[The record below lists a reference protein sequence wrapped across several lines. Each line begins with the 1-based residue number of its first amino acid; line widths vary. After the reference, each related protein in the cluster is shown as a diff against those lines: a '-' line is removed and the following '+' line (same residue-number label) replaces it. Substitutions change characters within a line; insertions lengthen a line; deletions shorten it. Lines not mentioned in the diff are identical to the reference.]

1 MPNPTSPLFCLCHL
15 TIGLSQVGGSIR
27 PHLASS
33 GIPALDE
40 ILAGE
45 GYPDRSAILVTGAPG
60 IGKEALCYWF
70 THSGLKQGDFCLYV
84 TRLATREVLKDAKA
98 FGLDFDQRVP
108 QWIAREGGEIR
119 YEQTDLTKISFSI
132 KEVVRKNSDRRIRV
146 VADVFSPLLLL
157 NPAENIFR
165 FLSQLTADIKQYD
178 AVLLATLEDGMHTPQ
193 VVAAMQAL
201 FDGVLELRV
210 YEEGLS
216 YIPILKVRKMLG
228 IPPLPG
234 FFNFSFTKTGMEIG
248 AYAKHT

>member
-1 MPNPTSPLFCLCHL
+1 MAST
-15 TIGLSQVGGSIR
+15 GLSD
-27 PHLASS
+27 
-33 GIPALDE
+33 LDK
-40 ILAGE
+40 LLQGE

-60 IGKEALCYWF
+60 IGKEAICYWF
-70 THSGLKQGDFCLYV
+70 THSGLLQGDFCLYV

-108 QWIAREGGEIR
+108 QWIAREGGEIQ
-119 YEQTDLTKISFSI
+119 YEHSDLAQLSINI
-132 KEVVRKNSDRRIRV
+132 KEVLRKNSERRIRV

-157 NPAENIFR
+157 NPPENIFR

-216 YIPILKVRKMLG
+216 YVPILKVRKMLG
-228 IPPLPG
+228 VPPLPG